1 MEERISVKSHSKCRL
16 QDNQQNF
23 CWPPFVYVIVRN
35 YRLVELNSPLG
46 RNPDWIDLNIQYT
59 VDIVKTGFLLGL
71 LPKFLRP

>member
-1 MEERISVKSHSKCRL
+1 M
-16 QDNQQNF
+16 
-23 CWPPFVYVIVRN
+23 YVIVRN